1 MGTLSSLRRGLVAAA
16 LASGVVLCGLDL
28 TAAQG
33 RGRIEGTVRLTVA
46 RGARAA
52 VPVYGKRSAGAPV
65 VRPAPE
71 MVNVVVH
78 LVGVPA
84 TEPPRPVK
92 ATITQVDEEFVPHVV
107 AVPVGS
113 TVEFPNDDPF
123 FHNVFS
129 LSGAASFDLGRY
141 PPGESRSRRF
151 AKPGVVK
158 VYCQIHSHMSAV
170 IRVFD
175 HPWFAIP
182 GDAGQFAL
190 EDVPA
195 GERTIVAWHE
205 RVGEQRLTVTVAP
218 GHTAK
223 AAFTLPVLEPEP

>member
-1 MGTLSSLRRGLVAAA
+1 MGIVSALRPGLVVAA
-16 LASGVVLCGLDL
+16 LASAVVGGLGLD
-28 TAAQG
+28 AAQG

-52 VPVYGKRSAGAPV
+52 VPVYGKRSAGVPV

-78 LVGVPA
+78 LVGVA
-84 TEPPRPVK
+84 ASEPPRPVK
-92 ATITQVDEEFVPHVV
+92 ATITQVNEEFVPHVV

-129 LSGAASFDLGRY
+129 LSGPATFDLGRY
-141 PPGESRSRRF
+141 PPGESRGRRF

-170 IRVFD
+170 VRVFD

-182 GDAGQFAL
+182 GNAGQFAL

-205 RVGEQRLTVTVAP
+205 RVGEQRLTVTVVP
-218 GHTAK
+218 GQTVK
-223 AAFTLPVLEPEP
+223 AAFTLPVLESEP